1 LNQKECGDFFTNK
14 EDQLEA
20 IKSEEEKNKKR
31 RNTMGRVISVRAITE
46 NGVAKKVQEHIEN
59 IRKNKSKTTK
69 PVSEIKIDTVKYC

>member
-1 LNQKECGDFFTNK
+1 
-14 EDQLEA
+14 
-20 IKSEEEKNKKR
+20 
-31 RNTMGRVISVRAITE
+31 MGRVISVRAITE